1 MTEDGARPIREL
13 ALLCAVLDRAVRD
26 LFSINCAKENSK
38 EAHIWF
44 FISEAM
50 SPFSFF
56 WICEELDLCPD
67 GVRKGLTK
75 ILDMDIQKSTTIFW
89 ENVVARFVINNPT
102 ATDNEVYH
110 AQFTE
115 AYEERRKQKRKLA

>member
-1 MTEDGARPIREL
+1 MTDDGARPIREL

-89 ENVVARFVINNPT
+89 ENVTQPLQTTRFITLSLQRHTKKEGNKKGN
-102 ATDNEVYH
+102 
-110 AQFTE
+110 
-115 AYEERRKQKRKLA
+115 